1 MSWRAAVGAALCAGL
16 FASGSAASGPD
27 DVGGLPA
34 GPGQDEVSAY
44 CIPCHSLA
52 IVTQQRLSRRV
63 WDEVLDWMVEEQAM
77 PELDPADRALILDY
91 LAIHYAPDT
100 PR

>member
-1 MSWRAAVGAALCAGL
+1 MSWRAAAGAALCAGL
-16 FASGSAASGPD
+16 FASGAAASGPED
-27 DVGGLPA
+27 YDGLPA
-34 GPGQDEVSAY
+34 GPGQEEVY
-44 CIPCHSLA
+44 FLCIPCHSLA

-77 PELDPADRALILDY
+77 PELEPADRALILDY
-91 LAIHYAPDT
+91 LATHYTPDT

>member
-1 MSWRAAVGAALCAGL
+1 MIWRAAAGAALCAGL
-16 FASGSAASGPD
+16 FASAAAASGPD
-27 DVGGLPA
+27 DGRGLPA
-34 GPGQDEVSAY
+34 GPGQDEVAAY
-44 CIPCHSLA
+44 CLPCHSLA

-77 PELDPADRALILDY
+77 PELEPADRALILDY
-91 LAIHYAPDT
+91 LATHYAPDT

>member
-1 MSWRAAVGAALCAGL
+1 MIWRVGAGAALCAVLLAGG
-16 FASGSAASGPD
+16 AAASGPD

-34 GPGQDEVSAY
+34 GPGQDEVAAY
-44 CIPCHSLA
+44 CLPCHSLA

-77 PELDPADRALILDY
+77 PELDTADRALILDY
-91 LAIHYAPDT
+91 LASHYAPDT